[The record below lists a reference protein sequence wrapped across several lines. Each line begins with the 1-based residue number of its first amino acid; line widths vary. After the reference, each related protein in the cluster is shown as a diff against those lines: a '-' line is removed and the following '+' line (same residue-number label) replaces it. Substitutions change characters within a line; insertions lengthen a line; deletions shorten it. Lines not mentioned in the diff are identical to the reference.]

1 MVRYDGYAITHHER
15 KTTTAKKN
23 MNTIVIIGT
32 SAAGIAA
39 CGKLRDLDPT
49 ARIICVTKEMV
60 MPYNRC
66 LLADLLSGSKSLEQV
81 HSKKEAFFA
90 DRAIELRLGCEVIGI
105 DTAAQQVIVKSGDTI
120 AYTSLLVATGRSG
133 FIPPGFDIS
142 QPGIFPFYDLAD
154 VTDIL
159 AYAST
164 TAVKKA
170 AVIGGGISGLE
181 CSDALL
187 QQEIE
192 VTLVER
198 GPHVLP
204 RQLDEGGA
212 AFLQGL
218 MTSKGMSVHCNA
230 TVEKVHKAPTH
241 YLLTLSTGDVI
252 EADLIVVA
260 TGGKQNVQI
269 VHNTD
274 IATDGYGIVVDENQR
289 TSVANVFAAGDVCSV
304 KDLLSGERTYSTLW
318 PDAVSQ
324 GLTAAHS
331 MLGLSKPYG
340 GSLTITSTNI
350 FGITLVT
357 CGSFSALQ
365 GLETLHKQD
374 ATFYHRFYVQDGI
387 LRGFVMV
394 GNVGGVGQLRKAIVE
409 KSKIV

>member
-1 MVRYDGYAITHHER
+1 
-15 KTTTAKKN
+15 
-23 MNTIVIIGT
+23 MNTIVIIGA
-32 SAAGIAA
+32 SAAGIAT
-39 CGKLRDLDPT
+39 CGKLRDLDPGVG
-49 ARIICVTKEMV
+49 IICLSKETV

-81 HSKKEAFFA
+81 HTKKEDFFA
-90 DRAIELRLGCEVIGI
+90 ARNIDLRLGCEVIGI
-105 DTAAQQVIVKSGDTI
+105 DSAANQVIIKGGETI
-120 AYTSLLVATGRSG
+120 SYSSLLIATGRSA
-133 FIPPGFDIS
+133 FVPAGFDIT

-164 TAVKKA
+164 RAVKKA
-170 AVIGGGISGLE
+170 VVIGGGISGLE

-187 QQEIE
+187 QQGVE

-198 GPHVLP
+198 GAHVLP

-212 AFLQGL
+212 AFLQEL
-218 MTSKGMSVHCNA
+218 MANKGIKVHCNA
-230 TVEKVHKAPTH
+230 TVESIHKAPTH

-260 TGGKQNVQI
+260 TGGKQNVQV

-274 IATDGYGIVVDENQR
+274 IATDQYGIVVDENQR

-304 KDLLSGERTYSTLW
+304 KDLLSGQRTYSTLW
-318 PDAVSQ
+318 PDAVAQ

-340 GSLTITSTNI
+340 GSLTITSTNV

-357 CGSFSALQ
+357 CGNFSALQ
-365 GLETLHKQD
+365 SLETLHKQD
-374 ATFYHRFYVQDGI
+374 AIFYHRFYIQDGI
-387 LRGFVMV
+387 LQGFVMV